1 MILCLVIDRELD
13 AVDSEKD
20 RGREA
25 YRQDGPIALIQ
36 FPENGSFLR
45 PSKKQSRQAE
55 YVRLTALPDPDTG
68 RCGNAR

>member
-1 MILCLVIDRELD
+1 VILRLVIDRELD

-20 RGREA
+20 RDREA

-36 FPENGSFLR
+36 FLENGSFLR
-45 PSKKQSRQAE
+45 PSKKSRQAE
-55 YVRLTALPDPDTG
+55 DVRLTALLDPDTG